1 MTLPRTIK
9 RRKMRQRAKAR
20 AIEAAKRLAQ
30 MSVSER
36 AAIER
41 MRAMY
46 AKTMQANFDALAQER
61 ADLEF
66 YSGDDWPIGTTIRV
80 RPPSR
85 FQQ

>member
-20 AIEAAKRLAQ
+20 AIEAAERWAQ
-30 MSVSER
+30 MSASER

-46 AKTMQANFDALAQER
+46 ANTMQANFDAFAQEQ
-61 ADLEF
+61 ADLRF
-66 YSGDDWPIGTTIRV
+66 CSGDEWPIGTTIRV